1 MLKTANVSAS
11 VSFYHLDTRGKDR
24 IRRKVIE
31 SDKSQ
36 TGSGF
41 IPALSNHLLSLYH
54 SPLPLICRNIKRLYE
69 HLHHPPSS
77 SIVTTGT
84 PHHPSS
90 SSTADKLTFKSVEI
104 HLCSSPTTHCV
115 NKIDSWPFLQS
126 FTHCYVTWI
135 SPSFTS
141 ASVWITSSNLR
152 GQQRAI

>member
-69 HLHHPPSS
+69 HHHQSLQLAPLIIHPR
-77 SIVTTGT
+77 
-84 PHHPSS
+84 HH
-90 SSTADKLTFKSVEI
+90 
-104 HLCSSPTTHCV
+104 
-115 NKIDSWPFLQS
+115 
-126 FTHCYVTWI
+126 
-135 SPSFTS
+135 
-141 ASVWITSSNLR
+141 
-152 GQQRAI
+152 QQIN